1 MKISTKGRYA
11 VVIMIELAK
20 AYKCDKYVSLN
31 DIAESNNIS
40 LKYLEKI
47 MLSLKKQNFFITSR
61 GGNGGYKLSRNPS
74 EYKIGDIIRASE
86 EIIDIAPCT
95 LNNNCPKK
103 DNCFSFPLWNEL
115 SIIIN
120 DYLDSKTLNDYI

>member
-20 AYKCDKYVSLN
+20 AYKEDKYVSLN

-47 MLSLKKQNFFITSR
+47 ITNLKKQDFFITSR
-61 GGNGGYKLSRNPS
+61 GGQGGYKLAKEPAK
-74 EYKIGDIIRASE
+74 YKMGDIIRAAE
-86 EIIDIAPCT
+86 ELIDVAPCT
-95 LNNNCPKK
+95 LNKYCPKK
-103 DNCFSFPLWNEL
+103 TSCSSFPLWNEL
-115 SIIIN
+115 SQVIN
-120 DYLDSKTLNDYI
+120 DYLDSKTLADYI